1 MYTNVVVSM
10 ITLMWGHL
18 CVHHVVL
25 PMMTLM
31 WGHLCVHHAC
41 THKPFLEKSNW
52 MFFQTPCEACKHLS
66 FHLINF
72 GLSSFCASWDFTRGQ
87 YSHSQGQY
95 SHTQGQYSH
104 SQGQYSHSQRQYSHS
119 QGQDNAEPKMS
130 ALSTWELCMLLMS
143 ALSTWELCMLLMSA
157 LSTWE
162 PRMLLQLHSV
172 VYSPNFSF
180 SF

>member
-52 MFFQTPCEACKHLS
+52 MFFFQTPCEACKHLS

-87 YSHSQGQY
+87 YSHS
-95 SHTQGQYSH
+95 QGQYSH

-143 ALSTWELCMLLMSA
+143 ALSTWE
-157 LSTWE
+157 

-172 VYSPNFSF
+172 VYSANFSF